1 VREFDIAF
9 LGHYTKDTIVLPHET
24 KTVNGGA
31 FNYGAR
37 VAVKMGLRAAVTT
50 RLAQEDFGA
59 VDDLTRMGVEVFA
72 TPTPQ
77 STTLKLVYPTP
88 NLDHRTVYNAG
99 SAGPFTPAEVA
110 PVQAR
115 VFHVGASIRGEV
127 PLEVIE
133 ALAQKETRISLDVQ
147 GFLRVNRGGE
157 LIHEDWPEAAQVLK
171 LVDVLKA
178 DGLEAEVLTGRSDLR
193 EAAQALAEFGPRE
206 VVLTHSKGVLVCA
219 DGRFYAAP
227 FRTREM
233 RGRTGRGDTCI
244 AAYLGKR
251 LTASPAEATVWAAA
265 LTSLKMET
273 EGPFNGEMGEVAK
286 LTSLISNSN
295 PEDKQCHRNQSSSQ
309 QTTRPSSSR
318 TRP

>member
-1 VREFDIAF
+1 VPEFDIAF

-37 VAVKMGLRAAVTT
+37 VAVKMGLRAAVIT
-50 RLAQEDFGA
+50 RLAEEDFEV
-59 VDDLTRMGVEVFA
+59 VDDLTRLGVEVFA
-72 TPTPQ
+72 TPTAQ
-77 STTLKLVYPTP
+77 STNLRLVYPTQ

-115 VFHVGASIRGEV
+115 TFHIGASVRGEV

-133 ALAQKETRISLDVQ
+133 ALAQKKTRISLDVQ
-147 GFLRVNRGGE
+147 GFLRVSRGGE
-157 LIHEDWPEAAQVLK
+157 LVHEDWPEAAQVLE

-178 DGLEAEVLTGRSDLR
+178 DAVEAESLTGRSDLR
-193 EAAQALAEFGPRE
+193 EAAQALAEFGPSE
-206 VVLTHSKGVLVCA
+206 VVLTHGKGVLVYA
-219 DGRFYAAP
+219 DGHFHAVP

-233 RGRTGRGDTCI
+233 KGRTGRGDTCI

-251 LTASPAEATVWAAA
+251 LTASPAEATTWAAA
-265 LTSLKMET
+265 LTSLKMEA
-273 EGPFNGEMGEVAK
+273 EGPFNGEIDEVEESIK
-286 LTSLISNSN
+286 
-295 PEDKQCHRNQSSSQ
+295 ERY
-309 QTTRPSSSR
+309 
-318 TRP
+318 